1 MNDSSLSLKKWH
13 ALYAL
18 SNTMLSL
25 AQSGKWDELIEQE
38 VVYVTLVEDISKTP
52 LPSGPGG
59 KIIQEKAQALLANIL
74 DNEVGLKR
82 LLQERMGELQELMT
96 QTGKQR
102 TLNMAYGNLSG
113 NVLFPGEANEINP

>member
-1 MNDSSLSLKKWH
+1 MNDSSLSLNNWH

-25 AQSGKWDELIEQE
+25 AQSGKWDELIEKE
-38 VVYVTLVEDISKTP
+38 VVYVSLVGQIGNPP
-52 LPSGPGG
+52 LPAGPGG
-59 KIIQEKAQALLANIL
+59 KFIQDKAQALLGKIL
-74 DNEVGLKR
+74 ENEVEMKR
-82 LLQERMGELQELMT
+82 LLQERMGELQELMA

>member
-1 MNDSSLSLKKWH
+1 MNDSSLSLKNWH

-38 VVYVTLVEDISKTP
+38 VVYINLVEQIGKTP

-59 KIIQEKAQALLANIL
+59 QFIQDKAQVLLRSIL
-74 DNEVGLKR
+74 ENEIELKR
-82 LLQERMGELQELMT
+82 LLQERMGELQELMA

-102 TLNMAYGNLSG
+102 TLNMTYGNLSG
-113 NVLFPGEANEINP
+113 NVLFPGAANEINP

>member
-38 VVYVTLVEDISKTP
+38 VAYVSLVEEISTTP
-52 LPSGPGG
+52 FPPDS
-59 KIIQEKAQALLANIL
+59 KHIQDQAMVILNQVLQNELL
-74 DNEVGLKR
+74 LKD
-82 LLQERMGELQELMT
+82 LLQERMSE
-96 QTGKQR
+96 
-102 TLNMAYGNLSG
+102 LSG
-113 NVLFPGEANEINP
+113 LIAQTNKQKTLTLPTGSCQVTYYFPER

>member
-1 MNDSSLSLKKWH
+1 MNDSSLSLTNWH

-25 AQSGKWDELIEQE
+25 AQSGKWDELIEKE
-38 VVYVTLVEDISKTP
+38 VVYVSLVEKIGKNP
-52 LPSGPGG
+52 LPADVGG
-59 KIIQEKAQALLANIL
+59 KYLQDQAQALLAKIL
-74 DNEVGLKR
+74 ENEIELKR
-82 LLQERMGELQELMT
+82 LLQERMGELQELIA

-113 NVLFPGEANEINP
+113 NVLFPGEANEMNP